1 VLFNGGATDAQVQ
14 SYVVGSQT
22 AFFADFVAGM
32 IKMGDITPLTGS
44 SGQIRNNCR
53 RVN

>member
-22 AFFADFVAGM
+22 AFFAD
-32 IKMGDITPLTGS
+32 DITPLTGS